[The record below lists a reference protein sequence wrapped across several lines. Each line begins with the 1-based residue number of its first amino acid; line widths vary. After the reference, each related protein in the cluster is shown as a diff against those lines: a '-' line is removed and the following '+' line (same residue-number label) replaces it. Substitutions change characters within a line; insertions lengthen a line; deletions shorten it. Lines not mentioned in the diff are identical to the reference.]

1 MSGIL
6 AAGSC
11 PTYAVVDKQKKK
23 KVAEMDQ
30 ESSADIGLYAV
41 VDKAKMKS
49 ECSPEIYKNY
59 DDNEYSNVEEKCSE
73 SHASREEEVQP
84 T

>member
-1 MSGIL
+1 MSGDL

-11 PTYAVVDKQKKK
+11 PTYAVVDKRKKK

-30 ESSADIGLYAV
+30 ESSAV

-49 ECSPEIYKNY
+49 KCSPEIYKNY
-59 DDNEYSNVEEKCSE
+59 DDNEYSNVEGKCSE
-73 SHASREEEVQP
+73 SHASREEEAQP

>member
-1 MSGIL
+1 
-6 AAGSC
+6 
-11 PTYAVVDKQKKK
+11 
-23 KVAEMDQ
+23 MDQ

-41 VDKAKMKS
+41 VDKAKKKS

-59 DDNEYSNVEEKCSE
+59 DDNEYSNVEKKCSE
-73 SHASREEEVQP
+73 SHASREEEAQP